1 MASVTLPAT
10 VAAVHPVPKGAVYSI
25 LLLLHVASAVVGFGA
40 LAMTGVQARR
50 ARRGPA
56 GAGSEAVRRFFRP
69 GINWAARTLYAVP
82 VFGFALISSSAGA
95 FSTKDGFVIAGLIL
109 WALATVVAEVV
120 VWPGER
126 RIQVVVS
133 STWDTTGPTDVGRA
147 DVGSTAVGQTAVGQT
162 REGPA
167 PDADGRFAQDC
178 RRVALAC
185 GLLSGVFIA
194 AVILMVA
201 QP

>member
-1 MASVTLPAT
+1 
-10 VAAVHPVPKGAVYSI
+10 VPKGAVYSI
-25 LLLLHVASAVVGFGA
+25 LLLLHVAGAVIGFGA

-50 ARRGPA
+50 ARRGP
-56 GAGSEAVRRFFRP
+56 GGVGSEGVRRFFRP
-69 GINWAARTLYAVP
+69 GVNWAARTLYAVP

-95 FSTKDGFVIAGLIL
+95 FSTGDGFVIVGLVL
-109 WALATVVAEVV
+109 WALATVVAEIV

-133 STWDTTGPTDVGRA
+133 TRWDASEPTAAGLGGDT
-147 DVGSTAVGQTAVGQT
+147 D
-162 REGPA
+162 
-167 PDADGRFAQDC
+167 DRFAQDC

-194 AVILMVA
+194 AVIVMVA
-201 QP
+201 RP

>member
-1 MASVTLPAT
+1 MAGVTLPAFP
-10 VAAVHPVPKGAVYSI
+10 AAVHSVPKGAVYSI
-25 LLLLHVASAVVGFGA
+25 LLLLHVGCAVIGFGA

-56 GAGSEAVRRFFRP
+56 AAGSEGVRRFFGP
-69 GINWAARTLYAVP
+69 GINWAARALYAVP

-95 FSTKDGFVIAGLIL
+95 FSTQDGFVVSGLIL

-133 STWDTTGPTDVGRA
+133 TGWDA
-147 DVGSTAVGQTAVGQT
+147 LGSTGTPP
-162 REGPA
+162 PA
-167 PDADGRFAQDC
+167 PDTDDRFARDC
-178 RRVALAC
+178 RRVARASAV
-185 GLLSGVFIA
+185 LSGVFIA

>member
-10 VAAVHPVPKGAVYSI
+10 LAAVHSVPKGAVYSI

-56 GAGSEAVRRFFRP
+56 GAGSEGVRRFFRP

-126 RIQVVVS
+126 RIQEVVS
-133 STWDTTGPTDVGRA
+133 STWDTTGPTDRGRA
-147 DVGSTAVGQTAVGQT
+147 DMGQT
-162 REGPA
+162 RERPA
-167 PDADGRFAQDC
+167 PDADARFARDC

>member
-1 MASVTLPAT
+1 MAGVTLPASP
-10 VAAVHPVPKGAVYSI
+10 AAVHSVPQGALYSI
-25 LLLLHVASAVVGFGA
+25 LLLLHVACAVVGFGA

-50 ARRGPA
+50 AGRGPA
-56 GAGSEAVRRFFRP
+56 GAGSEGVRRFFRP

-95 FSTKDGFVIAGLIL
+95 FSTQDGFVVAGLIL

-126 RIQVVVS
+126 RIQMVVS
-133 STWDTTGPTDVGRA
+133 TGWATTGAPA
-147 DVGSTAVGQTAVGQT
+147 
-162 REGPA
+162 EPGP
-167 PDADGRFAQDC
+167 DTDGRFARDC

-185 GLLSGVFIA
+185 GLLSGVFVV
-194 AVILMVA
+194 AVVLMVA

>member
-1 MASVTLPAT
+1 MACVTLPAFP
-10 VAAVHPVPKGAVYSI
+10 AAVHSVPKGAVYSI
-25 LLLLHVASAVVGFGA
+25 LLLLHVACAVVGFGA

-50 ARRGPA
+50 ARRGPT
-56 GAGSEAVRRFFRP
+56 GAGSEGVRRFFRP
-69 GINWAARTLYAVP
+69 GVNWAARTLYAVP

-95 FSTKDGFVIAGLIL
+95 FSTQDGFVIAGLAL

-126 RIQVVVS
+126 RIQMVVS
-133 STWDTTGPTDVGRA
+133 AGWDTA
-147 DVGSTAVGQTAVGQT
+147 GQTGA
-162 REGPA
+162 EPA
-167 PDADGRFAQDC
+167 PDTDGRFAADC

-185 GLLSGVFIA
+185 GLLSGIFIA